1 MRGQDI
7 PPESTCARHFLLLW
21 SDGSDLPV
29 AHWFTCGHCFV
40 SAPANNGSESM
51 KEAQRRREEEQKKSV
66 PPNGKFPNANN
77 RHNNVVLSKGS
88 GRWMGTARRPLIPSD
103 SHEIL
108 IFRPGRKCQIPR
120 TAIVKSNEKWN
131 AFEFPGK
138 NIFRLECYFFFKKKF
153 QANEQRR
160 ANKLK

>member
-108 IFRPGRKCQIPR
+108 IFRPGRKCQNSSHCNSQIKWKMKR
-120 TAIVKSNEKWN
+120 LRISREKIFSGWN
-131 AFEFPGK
+131 V
-138 NIFRLECYFFFKKKF
+138 IFFLKRNSR
-153 QANEQRR
+153 QMNNDEQI
-160 ANKLK
+160 N